1 MRTIRIGSGAGYS
14 GDRIEPAVELAEK
27 GDIQYLVFECLGERT
42 VALAQQA
49 RMKNPDSGYDPLLE
63 ERMRAVLPVC
73 ASQGIRIVT
82 NMGAANPLAAARKT
96 AEIARSLGLSSLK
109 IAAIVGDDVLDA
121 CKERDLP
128 IMEFD
133 GTIKQLGN
141 RLLSANAYLGAEPI
155 AEALSAGADIVITG
169 RASDP
174 ALFLAP
180 MIHAFGW
187 AMDDWNL
194 LGQGTVA
201 GHLLECAG
209 QITGGYFADPGYKDI
224 PDLARLGFPIGE
236 VGEDGGLV
244 ITKVKGSGGAV
255 TAQTCKEQLLYE
267 VHDPTQYIQPDV
279 VADFS
284 QVKVEEI
291 APNRVRVSGGRGT
304 KRTGTLKVSVGYVD
318 SYIGEG
324 QISYAGPGAL
334 ARGRL
339 ALEIVRERLKLT
351 GVAASEL
358 WFELIGVDSL
368 HGANL
373 AAKAN
378 EPYEVRVRV
387 TGRTENL
394 REAVRIGNEVE
405 TLYTNGP
412 AAGGGAVGVERFD
425 LVADSDSFA
434 QIFGAAGDAHADLV
448 RLAGARGDLS
458 PVQRV
463 DADQLEPP
471 VAGGDA
477 GEFQPLANDFQRQPP
492 PRQCAGAGIGNLALA
507 DIAVDVANRDLQRA
521 GTFCS
526 PSAADPHAVRRDL
539 LDLHLRKIRDHVG
552 LDILRGIVH
561 LVEQLLLA
569 GLRRHRA
576 AGAFDLGDDQAAVFA
591 DFADRKAEPRE
602 IGNVLVAGV
611 GEVAAGDLAGAFK
624 QMSGDGA
631 LPQQVPVIHRPAEGV
646 NHRRQKQRGIGGAPG
661 DHDIGA
667 AGERLR
673 DRLGAEIGIG
683 RQ

>member
-49 RMKNPDSGYDPLLE
+49 RMKNPELGFDPLLE
-63 ERMRAVLPVC
+63 ERMRAVLPLC
-73 ASQGIRIVT
+73 AAKGIKIVT
-82 NMGAANPLAAARKT
+82 NMGAANPEGAARKT

-121 CKERDLP
+121 CRENDLP

-141 RLLSANAYLGAEPI
+141 RLLSANAYLGAEPM
-155 AEALSAGADIVITG
+155 AQALGGGADIVITG

-209 QITGGYFADPGYKDI
+209 QITGGYFTDPPYKDV

-236 VGEDGGLV
+236 VGEDGSLV
-244 ITKVKGSGGAV
+244 VTKVAGSGGAV

-267 VHDPTQYIQPDV
+267 VHDPTQYLQPDV
-279 VADFS
+279 IADFS
-284 QVKVEEI
+284 QVRVEEI
-291 APNRVRVSGGRGT
+291 GLDRVRVSGGRGS
-304 KRTGTLKVSVGYVD
+304 KRTGTLKVSVGYLD
-318 SYIGEG
+318 SFIGEG

-334 ARGRL
+334 ARGKL

-351 GVAASEL
+351 GVATSEL
-358 WFELIGVDSL
+358 RFDLIGVDSL
-368 HGANL
+368 HGTQVSARTS
-373 AAKAN
+373 

-412 AAGGGAVGVERFD
+412 AAGGGAWKSARDV
-425 LVADSDSFA
+425 VA
-434 QIFGAAGDAHADLV
+434 
-448 RLAGARGDLS
+448 
-458 PVQRV
+458 
-463 DADQLEPP
+463 
-471 VAGGDA
+471 VAS
-477 GEFQPLANDFQRQPP
+477 
-492 PRQCAGAGIGNLALA
+492 
-507 DIAVDVANRDLQRA
+507 V
-521 GTFCS
+521 
-526 PSAADPHAVRRDL
+526 L
-539 LDLHLRKIRDHVG
+539 L
-552 LDILRGIVH
+552 
-561 LVEQLLLA
+561 
-569 GLRRHRA
+569 
-576 AGAFDLGDDQAAVFA
+576 
-591 DFADRKAEPRE
+591 PRE
-602 IGNVLVAGV
+602 
-611 GEVAAGDLAGAFK
+611 LAK
-624 QMSGDGA
+624 
-631 LPQQVPVIHRPAEGV
+631 PQVRFFGSVT
-646 NHRRQKQRGIGGAPG
+646 
-661 DHDIGA
+661 
-667 AGERLR
+667 
-673 DRLGAEIGIG
+673 
-683 RQ
+683 

>member
-49 RMKNPDSGYDPLLE
+49 RMKNPDTGFDPLLE

-73 ASQGIRIVT
+73 AAKGIKIVT
-82 NMGAANPLAAARKT
+82 NMGAAHPVAAARKT
-96 AEIARSLGLSSLK
+96 AEIAKSLGLSSLK
-109 IAAIVGDDVLDA
+109 IAAVVGDDVLEA
-121 CKERDLP
+121 CRDGDLE

-133 GTIKQLGN
+133 GSIKQLGN
-141 RLLSANAYLGAEPI
+141 RLLSANAYLGAEPM
-155 AEALSAGADIVITG
+155 AEALTGGADIVITG

-209 QITGGYFADPGYKDI
+209 QITGGYFADPGYKDV

-236 VGEDGGLV
+236 VGEDGSLV
-244 ITKVKGSGGAV
+244 ITKVAGSGGAV

-267 VHDPTQYIQPDV
+267 VHDPERYIQPDV

-291 APNRVRVSGGRGT
+291 ATDRVLVSGGRGT
-304 KRTGTLKVSVGYVD
+304 KRTDTLKVSVGYVD

-351 GVAASEL
+351 GVATSEL
-358 WFELIGVDSL
+358 RFELVGVDAL
-368 HGANL
+368 HGAEVS
-373 AAKAN
+373 AHAN

-387 TGRTENL
+387 AGRTENL

-412 AAGGGAVGVERFD
+412 AAGGGAFKSARDV
-425 LVADSDSFA
+425 VA
-434 QIFGAAGDAHADLV
+434 
-448 RLAGARGDLS
+448 
-458 PVQRV
+458 
-463 DADQLEPP
+463 
-471 VAGGDA
+471 VAS
-477 GEFQPLANDFQRQPP
+477 
-492 PRQCAGAGIGNLALA
+492 
-507 DIAVDVANRDLQRA
+507 V
-521 GTFCS
+521 
-526 PSAADPHAVRRDL
+526 L
-539 LDLHLRKIRDHVG
+539 L
-552 LDILRGIVH
+552 
-561 LVEQLLLA
+561 
-569 GLRRHRA
+569 
-576 AGAFDLGDDQAAVFA
+576 
-591 DFADRKAEPRE
+591 PRE
-602 IGNVLVAGV
+602 LARPQVRFV
-611 GEVAAGDLAGAFK
+611 GA
-624 QMSGDGA
+624 
-631 LPQQVPVIHRPAEGV
+631 
-646 NHRRQKQRGIGGAPG
+646 
-661 DHDIGA
+661 
-667 AGERLR
+667 
-673 DRLGAEIGIG
+673 
-683 RQ
+683 